1 MVVSFGLPL
10 RGLSVS
16 SPPSKK
22 RRFHRHTVLSEQ
34 PSCSTISEVDFPA
47 WTRARIDSLL
57 EILEGVE
64 VRCGGVKLFFL
75 GILKTKKQR
84 GETKTKKLEKN
95 KKKFSFFEGLLAFN
109 RKKVAFLRSFE
120 VPLLMGG
127 WEGS

>member
-1 MVVSFGLPL
+1 MMP
-10 RGLSVS
+10 
-16 SPPSKK
+16 
-22 RRFHRHTVLSEQ
+22 Q
-34 PSCSTISEVDFPA
+34 M
-47 WTRARIDSLL
+47 L

-64 VRCGGVKLFFL
+64 VQCGGVKLFFL

-95 KKKFSFFEGLLAFN
+95 KKKFSFFKALLAFN